1 MSSSSSSSSKD
12 WGVAGVWNSSLKNM
26 EIRAVQERDHL
37 WASELGKAPVDVF
50 YHLAGTTPSNP
61 PNYRSMRKF
70 EAGNVFEWI
79 VKLMFKRAGIMID
92 EEVHCKHQ
100 YSGLLEV
107 TGRLDVLAGGK
118 PDFSTAIAELKALDM
133 PQVFIRAAE
142 EMKFYFDTHYSGQI
156 LSPKPIEIKSLSSF
170 MFEAL
175 LARKSAVQAHRM
187 QLTHYLKAL
196 GFESGSILYIC
207 RDDLRM
213 MEVPVM
219 LEGKAEQEYKEA
231 IELHSGYQKTKTL
244 PPLEEP
250 VVYDLDTGKFSA
262 NWKVGYSMYLTKL
275 YGLADQAEF
284 DEKYRSAP
292 TKWNSTLKRF
302 REGSKMTPLNLARMK
317 EMSDAGFD
325 VAKIAMS

>member
-1 MSSSSSSSSKD
+1 MSSSLGKV
-12 WGVAGVWNSSLKNM
+12 WGVADVWNSSLKKM
-26 EIRAVQERDHL
+26 DIRPVQERDHL
-37 WASELGKAPVDVF
+37 WASELGKAPIDVF
-50 YHLAGTTPSNP
+50 LHLAGTTPSNP

-79 VKLMFKRAGIMID
+79 VKLMFKRAGIMLD

-100 YSGLLEV
+100 YPGLMEV

-118 PDFSTAIAELKALDM
+118 PDFATAIAELKALDM
-133 PQVFIRAAE
+133 PQIFVRAAE
-142 EMKFYFDTHYSGQI
+142 EMKAYFDTHYPGQI
-156 LSPKPIEIKSLSSF
+156 LAQKPIEIKSLSAF

-196 GFESGSILYIC
+196 EFESGSILYIC

-213 MEVPVM
+213 MEVPIM
-219 LEGKAEQEYKEA
+219 LEGAAEEEYIDA
-231 IELHSGYQKTKTL
+231 IELHSGYQKTKKL
-244 PPLEEP
+244 PPKEEP
-250 VVYDLDTGKFSA
+250 VVYDQDTGKFSA
-262 NWKVGYSMYLTKL
+262 NWRMGYSMYLTKV
-275 YGLADQAEF
+275 YGLKDQAEF

-302 REGSKMTPLNLARMK
+302 REGSKMTPLNLERMK
-317 EMSDAGFD
+317 EMKDAGFD